1 MASTRNEV
9 ISSNGQSLV
18 QPIYRVGLRQLVQE
32 EKQSIISGFEHFM
45 TIEQDL
51 FLARTFE

>member
-1 MASTRNEV
+1 MPSTRNQV
-9 ISSNGQSLV
+9 ISSNVQSLV
-18 QPIYRVGLRQLVQE
+18 QLIYRVGLRQLVEE
-32 EKQSIISGFEHFM
+32 EKQSIISGFEHLM